1 MIVTIMVS
9 FDLSQCIFFSS
20 FSAKMAEVSA
30 NFLHLFLK
38 IMGNHDKHY
47 HDRLKIS
54 PKQGLFIMVS
64 LDQKDAGEHDKGYH
78 VTYKASFAV
87 SLCITCVSVVVQLS
101 EAALRFLVYLHKEQ
115 HN

>member
-1 MIVTIMVS
+1 MVS

-47 HDRLKIS
+47 HDRLKTS

-64 LDQKDAGEHDKGYH
+64 LDQQIKVSTPATSGSFVRRVSDERMD
-78 VTYKASFAV
+78 VTP
-87 SLCITCVSVVVQLS
+87 SVPQGRDEWVLG
-101 EAALRFLVYLHKEQ
+101 LGRRMHPP
-115 HN
+115 